1 MFHFAGCQSP
11 VLLLLRWASQLLV
24 EGVGQEGEHCEGR
37 EALAD
42 YLIGGEEVM
51 ELSDQ
56 EKTHR
61 QTGPHLRQFVLKRML
76 SILVQSSF
84 YKLSLGLRLRS

>member
-42 YLIGGEEVM
+42 YLNGGEEIM

>member
-24 EGVGQEGEHCEGR
+24 EGVGQEGEHCEGW

-42 YLIGGEEVM
+42 YLNEEEIM
-51 ELSDQ
+51 ELSELQ
-56 EKTHR
+56 KTHR
-61 QTGPHLRQFVLKRML
+61 QTGPHLRQFVLKRLL
-76 SILVQSSF
+76 SILVQSSL